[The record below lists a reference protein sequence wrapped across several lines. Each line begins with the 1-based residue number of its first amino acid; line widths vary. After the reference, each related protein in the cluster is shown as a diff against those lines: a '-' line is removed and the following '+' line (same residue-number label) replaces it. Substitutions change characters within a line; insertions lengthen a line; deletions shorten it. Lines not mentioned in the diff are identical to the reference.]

1 MKPKKLTLPEMW
13 DLYTLVGDGQG
24 KQYLID
30 EMDVVLEKLS
40 SFKLMRVVQ
49 ILYGDVQE
57 RNPIKILLLMIKGLK
72 KNNYFEF
79 ADFIKVLSNGRSS
92 SG

>member
-1 MKPKKLTLPEMW
+1 MKPKKLTLSEMW
-13 DLYTLVGDGQG
+13 DLYLLVGDGKG

-30 EMDVVLEKLS
+30 EMDMILERLS
-40 SFKLMRVVQ
+40 SSKLVRTVQ
-49 ILYGDVQE
+49 ILYGDNQE
-57 RNPIKILLLMIKGLK
+57 RNPVKILLLMIKGLK

-79 ADFIKVLSNGRSS
+79 SDFIKVLSNGRSS

>member
-1 MKPKKLTLPEMW
+1 MVEVLLH
-13 DLYTLVGDGQG
+13 GQG

-30 EMDVVLEKLS
+30 EMDGMLEKLS
-40 SFKLMRVVQ
+40 PSKLMRVIQ

-57 RNPIKILLLMIKGLK
+57 NNPVKILLLMIKGLK

-79 ADFIKVLSNGRSS
+79 ADFIKVLSNGRST